1 MSVSEMDRYLFDC
14 QGYVVVPQVL
24 DPETVGELRRLL
36 EETGWWD
43 TSVPGQT
50 SHQGDILSLG
60 RPFWDLM
67 DHPGVEPY
75 LSEWL
80 GPQFRLDH
88 VYPIFKST
96 GGKAQRL
103 HHGGDPFSPHH
114 FYHVQNGRI
123 SCGLT
128 VVTFALTDC
137 GPADGG
143 FACVP
148 GSHKSAFRTP
158 EQIVDWTD
166 ASKTATV
173 PMRAGD
179 ALIFTEALCHGS
191 APWTGSRSEDLA
203 AVQVLARQLGMGGLR
218 GRLAGGHGQELLR
231 TATHD
236 SRTAVRPQRQGQ
248 PARPLTLV
256 VARGPAGPLHAARSR
271 RTPKENQCWR
281 HSRIRDTPSFPNSL
295 ERQRSTR

>member
-1 MSVSEMDRYLFDC
+1 LSMSVSEMDRYLFDC
-14 QGYVVVPQVL
+14 QGYVVLPQVL
-24 DPETVGELRRLL
+24 DAAMVDELRRLL

-67 DHPGVEPY
+67 DHPRIEPY

-80 GPQFRLDH
+80 GPGFRLDH

-96 GGKAQRL
+96 GGEPQQL
-103 HHGGDPFSPHH
+103 HHGGEPFSPNGY
-114 FYHVQNGRI
+114 YHVQNGTI

-137 GPADGG
+137 GPGDGG

-158 EQIVDWTD
+158 DQIVDWTD
-166 ASKTATV
+166 RSHTATI

-179 ALIFTEALCHGS
+179 ALIFTEAMCHGS
-191 APWTGSRSEDLA
+191 APWTA
-203 AVQVLARQLGMGGLR
+203 AHPRIS
-218 GRLAGGHGQELLR
+218 LLYKFSPGNSAWGAFDDGWPADVVENC
-231 TATHD
+231 T
-236 SRTAVRPQRQGQ
+236 QRQREILE
-248 PARPLTLV
+248 PPYV
-256 VARGPAGPLHAARSR
+256 RSAKGNR
-271 RTPKENQCWR
+271 R
-281 HSRIRDTPSFPNSL
+281 
-295 ERQRSTR
+295 RS